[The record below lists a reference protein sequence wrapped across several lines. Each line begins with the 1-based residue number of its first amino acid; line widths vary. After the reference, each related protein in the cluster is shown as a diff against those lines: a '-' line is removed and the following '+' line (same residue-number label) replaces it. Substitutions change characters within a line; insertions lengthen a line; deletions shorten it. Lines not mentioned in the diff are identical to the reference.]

1 MPSPPFAP
9 SKAAVLA
16 YPDVQVL
23 DVTGPLQVFSHA
35 GLSVEVIGLEEGP
48 FASSS
53 GIRLV
58 ADRGFRDVDPAL
70 HGLDTLLVAGGSGH
84 EAAARDPDL
93 LAWLRAMAPRV
104 RRIGSVCTGAF
115 VLAAAGLL
123 DGRRAVTHWQ
133 WCDRFSAAHP
143 GVRLEPDALHLRDG
157 NVYSSAGVTAGMDLA
172 LAMVEE
178 DQGHAA
184 ALRVARQLV
193 LFLKRPGGQSQFSA
207 HLAAAAPEG
216 GPVRRIQDWIVAN
229 PVADLRVEAL
239 SMRAGMSPRNFAR
252 VFLREAGTTP
262 QKFVEHARLD
272 AARRRLELLR
282 EPVERTAEAC
292 GFGTA
297 ETMRR
302 VFLRRLGLTP
312 QDYRSRFRDLPPT
325 HPAPEND
332 ADVAPA

>member
-1 MPSPPFAP
+1 MSSIPP
-9 SKAAVLA
+9 KAAVLA

-23 DVTGPLQVFSHA
+23 DVAGPLQVFSHA
-35 GLSVEVIGLEEGP
+35 GLSVEVLAPEAGP
-48 FASSS
+48 FAASS
-53 GIRLV
+53 GMRLV
-58 ADRGFRDVDPAL
+58 ADRAFRAVDPAA
-70 HGLDTLLVAGGSGH
+70 HGLDTLLVAGGPGH
-84 EAAARDPDL
+84 RAAAGDADL
-93 LAWLRAMAPRV
+93 LRWLRAMAPRV

-133 WCDRFSAAHP
+133 WCDRFRAEHP
-143 GVRLEPDALHLRDG
+143 SVRLEPDALHLRDG

-178 DQGHAA
+178 DRGHAA
-184 ALRVARQLV
+184 ALHVARQLV

-207 HLAAAAPEG
+207 HLDASAPAG
-216 GPVRRIQDWIVAN
+216 GPVRRAQDWIVAH
-229 PVADLRVEAL
+229 PAADLRVEAL
-239 SMRAGMSPRNFAR
+239 SARAGMSPRNFAR

-262 QKFVEHARLD
+262 QKFVERARLD
-272 AARRRLELLR
+272 AARRRLETMR
-282 EPVERTAEAC
+282 EPVGRTAEAC

-302 VFLRRLGLTP
+302 VFLRRLGVTP
-312 QDYRSRFRDLPPT
+312 QDYRTRFRDLPRT
-325 HPAPEND
+325 HPDPERD